1 MCGEV
6 ISGEEVGAA
15 AVARMVVGRSGNV
28 GFIGGG
34 CVMVGVAAVT
44 EMVTFFA
51 LDVSTKVLYCG
62 KELVAGDTVE
72 VFCRV
77 SFIVA
82 EELLVGWEVEG
93 TGAAVVVMRGPL
105 LVGGKGGGG
114 TIVFVATTAVDVFR
128 GCAEV
133 LVAGGGRAEVEA
145 ASDANVV
152 IG

>member
-1 MCGEV
+1 MCGEI
-6 ISGEEVGAA
+6 ISGAEVGAA
-15 AVARMVVGRSGNV
+15 AVTRMVVGRGGNMGLV
-28 GFIGGG
+28 GGG

-44 EMVTFFA
+44 EMVAFFT
-51 LDVSTKVLYCG
+51 LNVSTKMLYCG
-62 KELVAGDTVE
+62 KELIAGDTVE
-72 VFCRV
+72 VFGRV

-93 TGAAVVVMRGPL
+93 TGAAVVVVRGPFL
-105 LVGGKGGGG
+105 MGGKGGGG
-114 TIVFVATTAVDVFR
+114 TIVFVATTAEDVFR

-145 ASDANVV
+145 ACDANVV